1 MTAALRRL
9 SQEPRWGGEG
19 AAGAG
24 QGGCNLSG
32 LGLSSQAWAENNGG
46 SPAPPPPGLGAGAA
60 SSSHKPAL
68 LYVCVLGGQGN
79 SFVCF
84 GFPFFFS
91 VCPLDSPW
99 LGVGG
104 GVEGQCWGAS

>member
-1 MTAALRRL
+1 MGRR
-9 SQEPRWGGEG
+9 GGPLVQG
-19 AAGAG
+19 RGLQPVRAGIVIT
-24 QGGCNLSG
+24 G
-32 LGLSSQAWAENNGG
+32 LGREQWG

-84 GFPFFFS
+84 GFPFFFL

-99 LGVGG
+99 LGVGA

>member
-19 AAGAG
+19 GLLAAG
-24 QGGCNLSG
+24 QGGCNLSR

-84 GFPFFFS
+84 GFPFFFWFALWIAPGWG
-91 VCPLDSPW
+91 VC
-99 LGVGG
+99 VC
-104 GVEGQCWGAS
+104 VEGQ